1 MVIRM
6 AVSLKDFR
14 GRVGA
19 IIDEVTTLKFNISDA
34 YDTFMTS
41 KEEDAIIRNQ
51 KNDFKEKRKMY
62 DRLFQ
67 EEEFRAQNTNGKS
80 RRETLQEY
88 VLLFFFVAYSIL
100 LKAVYGYVHVYS
112 GFGRAMQV
120 VFLLS
125 LAMIPVVVLMVKFM

>member
-1 MVIRM
+1 M

-19 IIDEVTTLKFNISDA
+19 IIDEITTLKFNISDS
-34 YDTFMTS
+34 YDTFMSS

-67 EEEFRAQNTNGKS
+67 EEEFRAQQTGGKS
-80 RRETLQEY
+80 RQQTLQEY
-88 VLLFFFVAYSIL
+88 VLLFFFIAYAIL
-100 LKAVYGYVHVYS
+100 LKAVYGYVYVYS
-112 GFGRAMQV
+112 GFIKAIQICL
-120 VFLLS
+120 LLS
-125 LAMIPVVVLMVKFM
+125 LALIPIVVIMVKFM

>member
-1 MVIRM
+1 M

>member
-1 MVIRM
+1 M
-6 AVSLKDFR
+6 AVTLKDFR

-34 YDTFMTS
+34 YDSFISS

-67 EEEFRAQNTNGKS
+67 EEEFRAQQGGGKS

-100 LKAVYGYVHVYS
+100 LKAVYGYLHVYS

-125 LAMIPVVVLMVKFM
+125 LALIPIVVIMVKFL

>member
-1 MVIRM
+1 M

-19 IIDEVTTLKFNISDA
+19 IIDEITTLKFNISDS
-34 YDTFMTS
+34 YDTFMSS

-67 EEEFRAQNTNGKS
+67 EEEFRSQQTGGKS
-80 RRETLQEY
+80 RQQTLQEY
-88 VLLFFFVAYSIL
+88 VLLFFFIAYAIL
-100 LKAVYGYVHVYS
+100 LSAVYGYVYAYS
-112 GFGRAMQV
+112 GFIKAIQICL
-120 VFLLS
+120 LLS
-125 LAMIPVVVLMVKFM
+125 LALIPIVVIMVKFL

>member
-1 MVIRM
+1 M
-6 AVSLKDFR
+6 AVTLKDFR

-34 YDTFMTS
+34 YDTFISS

-67 EEEFRAQNTNGKS
+67 EEEFRAQKVGGKS

-100 LKAVYGYVHVYS
+100 LKAVYGYLHVYS
-112 GFGRAMQV
+112 GFGKAIQAC
-120 VFLLS
+120 FLLS
-125 LAMIPVVVLMVKFM
+125 LALIPIVVIMVKFL

>member
-6 AVSLKDFR
+6 AVMLKDFR

-19 IIDEVTTLKFNISDA
+19 IIDEVTTLKFNISDS
-34 YDTFMTS
+34 YDTFMSS
-41 KEEDAIIRNQ
+41 KEEDAIIKNQ

-67 EEEFRAQNTNGKS
+67 EEEYRAQQSGGKT
-80 RRETLQEY
+80 RQQTLQEY
-88 VLLFFFVAYSIL
+88 VLLFFFIAYSIL
-100 LKAVYGYVHVYS
+100 LKAAFTYVHVYS

-120 VFLLS
+120 SFLLC
-125 LAMIPVVVLMVKFM
+125 LAVIPITILMMMFL